1 MKLKP
6 LFQIFIKGILAGIA
20 IGIGGIIFLKTKEQ
34 TGLVVLPAL
43 LFPIGLILICNFDF
57 YLYTGKICYLPS
69 SISQKT
75 TLGTIVKLVIGL
87 IGNLLGTT
95 ILGIILHQVI
105 PPTTLVEKML
115 EVKINYE
122 WWQLIVLGIC
132 CGGLIYFA
140 VEGYQKINNNLGKYI
155 VLICCI
161 SGFIICGFEHCIADM
176 FYFAY
181 ALSFNIDTLTT
192 ILLVIVGNS
201 IGGILLY
208 LLTTLSS
215 KLK

>member
-6 LFQIFIKGILAGIA
+6 LFQVFIKGVLAGIA
-20 IGIGGIIFLKTKEQ
+20 ISIGGIIFLKTKEQ

-75 TLGTIVKLVIGL
+75 TLGTIVKLLIGL

-140 VEGYQKINNNLGKYI
+140 VEGFQKISSNIGKYI
-155 VLICCI
+155 VLIICI
-161 SGFIICGFEHCIADM
+161 AGFIICGFEHCIADM

-181 ALSFNIDTLTT
+181 AFVFNLDTLIT
-192 ILLVIVGNS
+192 ILLVIIGNS
-201 IGGILLY
+201 IGGISLY
-208 LLTTLSS
+208 LLTNLCR
-215 KLK
+215 K